1 MAKGEIDSGDQRMNK
16 AEWYVKAQ
24 WQAQGQRS
32 QHGLMSDGKRKG
44 ERASRR
50 SNKSKTKRDTK
61 ETYDFRI

>member
-1 MAKGEIDSGDQRMNK
+1 MAKGEIDASDQRTNK

-24 WQAQGQRS
+24 WQVQGQRS
-32 QHGLMSDGKRKG
+32 RYGLMSDGKCKG